1 MEQENNDLRLT
12 LSWQNISNFE
22 NVKRLK
28 FLHIFNNQVMKE
40 ELILNDDP
48 ANESYFTVTDTSQV
62 VSLHSDIPRQENIIG
77 IHSLE
82 VYYSFNLDG
91 ETWLSLFENELMIE
105 ITGEHISR
113 DFSSEEYGS
122 IELKPVSNVI
132 KGYVTTDA
140 HEYILFNKHTNEE
153 LFDHTIR
160 IVKLDNDTFKIY
172 NKDIYNTKWLSLNQ
186 TDGSILWLDNSDD
199 AVILRRV
206 SITSDDGVTTNTFM
220 TNSQY
225 VLYKK
230 MFKPPKFGNISE
242 VSSTDYAIVAA
253 KGKNPVAML
262 SPWGGKNIS
271 FTREQVVGMGRRG
284 HDPLGEC
291 NSVCMSNPECM
302 GLDSA
307 ASSVW
312 RTYTRYETSWQTP
325 TQPRAI
331 IVTDY
336 NDDARCTY
344 YYGEPTGQ
352 IKTKNVKSYK
362 NVSYSGVI

>member
-1 MEQENNDLRLT
+1 
-12 LSWQNISNFE
+12 
-22 NVKRLK
+22 
-28 FLHIFNNQVMKE
+28 
-40 ELILNDDP
+40 
-48 ANESYFTVTDTSQV
+48 
-62 VSLHSDIPRQENIIG
+62 
-77 IHSLE
+77 
-82 VYYSFNLDG
+82 
-91 ETWLSLFENELMIE
+91 
-105 ITGEHISR
+105 
-113 DFSSEEYGS
+113 
-122 IELKPVSNVI
+122 
-132 KGYVTTDA
+132 
-140 HEYILFNKHTNEE
+140 
-153 LFDHTIR
+153 
-160 IVKLDNDTFKIY
+160 
-172 NKDIYNTKWLSLNQ
+172 
-186 TDGSILWLDNSDD
+186 
-199 AVILRRV
+199 
-206 SITSDDGVTTNTFM
+206 
-220 TNSQY
+220 
-225 VLYKK
+225 
-230 MFKPPKFGNISE
+230 
-242 VSSTDYAIVAA
+242 
-253 KGKNPVAML
+253 ML